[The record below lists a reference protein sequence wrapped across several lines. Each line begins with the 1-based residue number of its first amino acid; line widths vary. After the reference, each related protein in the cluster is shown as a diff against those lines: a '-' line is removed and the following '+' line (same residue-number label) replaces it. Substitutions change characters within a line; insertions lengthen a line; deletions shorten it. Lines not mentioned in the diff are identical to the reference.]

1 MKKIKA
7 HFSKTPDDPIFHYTD
22 QVGLKGII
30 KNNCIWASKI
40 HYLNDSTEF
49 IYSYQLLKQRL
60 NEIEII
66 SDKHR
71 EPFKEKLI
79 EFTSYFKRTNIFAA
93 SFSKKEDL
101 LSQWRAYCPP
111 TGGFSIGFNYTDFKD
126 TLKKAKADI
135 VPCIYEKHHQI
146 ELIDEIIIKAYNNF
160 KKSGELWNEDWT
172 FDFNYNF
179 IKLAATLKHPSFKK
193 EEEWRIVTDS
203 MSYSDDQVDFRK
215 GQSML
220 VPFFKFYL
228 SENEKLNFEKI
239 IVGPTP
245 HPSLSVDSVRGL
257 LFNSNDYSSQDEGE
271 KVFESKVPYRTW

>member
-1 MKKIKA
+1 MEKIKT
-7 HFSKTPDDPIFHYTD
+7 HFSKTPNGPIFHYTD
-22 QVGLKGII
+22 QIGLKGII
-30 KNNCIWASKI
+30 QNNCIWASKI

-49 IYSYQLLKQRL
+49 IYSYQILKERL

-71 EPFKEKLI
+71 KTFQEKII

-101 LSQWRAYCPP
+101 LSQWRAYCPSN
-111 TGGFSIGFNYTDFKD
+111 GGFSIGFNYSDFKD
-126 TLKKAKADI
+126 TLDKSQADI
-135 VPCIYEKHHQI
+135 VPCIYEKDYQI
-146 ELIDEIIIKAYNNF
+146 ELMDEIIIKAYNNF
-160 KKSGELWNEDWT
+160 KKFGELWNEDGA

-179 IKLAATLKHPSFKK
+179 IKLAATLKHPSFQK

-203 MSYSDDQVDFRK
+203 MSYLHEQVGFRK
-215 GQSML
+215 GKSML
-220 VPFFKFYL
+220 VPYFKFYL
-228 SENEKLNFEKI
+228 SEDDKLTFEKI

-245 HPSLSVDSVRGL
+245 HASLSIDAVRGL
-257 LFNSNDYSSQDEGE
+257 LFNSNNYSRQEEDE